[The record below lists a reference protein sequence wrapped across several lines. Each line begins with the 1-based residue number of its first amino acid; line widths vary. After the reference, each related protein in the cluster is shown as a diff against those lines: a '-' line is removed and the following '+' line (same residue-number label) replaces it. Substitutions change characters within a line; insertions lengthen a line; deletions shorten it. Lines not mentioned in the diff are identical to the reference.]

1 MPEREEALE
10 AVVAR
15 LLRERAGHRKHI
27 EDLGDLIGRL
37 LEAMT
42 AHAEAATRDD
52 DGVCT
57 TCGWC

>member
-1 MPEREEALE
+1 MSEREEALE

-27 EDLGDLIGRL
+27 EDLGDFVGRL

-42 AHAEAATRDD
+42 AHAEATARDD
-52 DGVCT
+52 DGVRT